1 MDFRSFPDEP
11 DNPILSDAKWTQIL
25 APPAHLLS
33 LNPALAH
40 ADLSPRESPL
50 PFKTPPDPSSSSS
63 SPAAD
68 SKRHPGP
75 DTPSS
80 WAGEERPAD
89 VHSPPLPQPN
99 IGKLV
104 GADDAS
110 PPAPAADPAAVEN
123 GCLADLQQQQQA
135 RVSQEEPVAP
145 AGGAGLSTFSHFT
158 FDLGAEQHGSPSPK
172 IQPTIEAKMYNGQE
186 EVRGQRCLEG
196 EEDQAV
202 SVRKQSE
209 EVDGRGGV
217 PARYEAEGEAV
228 PPPAT
233 VGTEDRAEKSPGAE
247 DQRSSSVR
255 TSSLPNGLDGP
266 RVDRV
271 EEKSTSPACSTVP
284 SKEDSVTEEKE
295 MEESKQ
301 EGEGGVPSGPAKLGS
316 SRLQPV
322 SVPYGGARPKQPVV
336 LKLQIPEPP
345 VLQPQSNVQDQ
356 PGPAATAAGKNK
368 NQESQRGRGN
378 KPSQSCPQGG
388 ASELS
393 VNGDSAAHP
402 SAPLHLHLPLPSGS
416 PDNDLQAGQRGA
428 PCRRSPCPLGEVA
441 PVWVPDSQAPV
452 CMRCDVK
459 FTFTKR
465 RHHCRACGKV
475 SGAPEAP
482 AAASPAQHELL

>member
-1 MDFRSFPDEP
+1 MDFCSFPDEP

-63 SPAAD
+63 SPPAD

-75 DTPSS
+75 GTPSS
-80 WAGEERPAD
+80 WAEEERPAD

-110 PPAPAADPAAVEN
+110 PPADDPAAVEN
-123 GCLADLQQQQQA
+123 GCPAGLQLDEQQQQQD
-135 RVSQEEPVAP
+135 RVSQEELVTP
-145 AGGAGLSTFSHFT
+145 AGGAALSTFNHFT
-158 FDLGAEQHGSPSPK
+158 FDLGEEQHGSPSPK
-172 IQPTIEAKMYNGQE
+172 IQPSFEAKMYNGQE

-196 EEDQAV
+196 EEEQAV
-202 SVRKQSE
+202 RVKEQKE
-209 EVDGRGGV
+209 ETDCRGGILV
-217 PARYEAEGEAV
+217 QYEAEGEAV
-228 PPPAT
+228 SPPAT
-233 VGTEDRAEKSPGAE
+233 VGAEDREEKIPGAE

-255 TSSLPNGLDGP
+255 TISLPNGLDGP
-266 RVDRV
+266 RVDQV
-271 EEKSTSPACSTVP
+271 QEKSTSPTCSTAP

-301 EGEGGVPSGPAKLGS
+301 EGEGGAPSGPVKLGG

-336 LKLQIPEPP
+336 LKLQIPETP
-345 VLQPQSNVQDQ
+345 VLLPQSNVQDQ
-356 PGPAATAAGKNK
+356 PGPAPTAAGKNK

-378 KPSQSCPQGG
+378 WPSQTCPHGG
-388 ASELS
+388 AAELS

-402 SAPLHLHLPLPSGS
+402 SASLHLQLPSGS

-475 SGAPEAP
+475 SGAPEP
-482 AAASPAQHELL
+482 LRLFHLL